1 MSEVVRLYQYK
12 SLLSGRRAVS
22 AEDLMARLE
31 ISRAT
36 LKRDIAK
43 LRDQL
48 HVPIEFDR
56 DAGGY
61 TLSQGHTDPFSAKG
75 MRQVYGRGD
84 HFGGGRTFQLY
95 IWKNKHGQL
104 FMRCWS
110 HYSDYLPRS
119 FPITGVNPQVNPK
132 VDGKPDL
139 REEWVP
145 QVVRD
150 AYDDWARE
158 EF

>member
-1 MSEVVRLYQYK
+1 MKNKVLATTVDSDEIPFEELMESAGTTAAIVVHSDPKKALAIQK
-12 SLLSGRRAVS
+12 PMF
-22 AEDLMARLE
+22 EWFTEPPE
-31 ISRAT
+31 I
-36 LKRDIAK
+36 
-43 LRDQL
+43 
-48 HVPIEFDR
+48 E
-56 DAGGY
+56 AGIVDVVEI
-61 TLSQGHTDPFSAKG
+61 DPFSAKG
-75 MRQVYGRGD
+75 MRRVYGRGD
-84 HFGGGRTFQLY
+84 HFGGGRTFQLD
-95 IWKNKHGQL
+95 IWKNKNDQL

-119 FPITGVNPQVNPK
+119 FSITGVNPQVNPK

-145 QVVRD
+145 QIVRD

>member
-1 MSEVVRLYQYK
+1 MKNKVLATTVDSDEIAFEELVE
-12 SLLSGRRAVS
+12 S
-22 AEDLMARLE
+22 AGTATAIGGHSDLKKVLAIRKPMFEWFTEPPE
-31 ISRAT
+31 IEPGIV
-36 LKRDIAK
+36 DVFEI
-43 LRDQL
+43 
-48 HVPIEFDR
+48 
-56 DAGGY
+56 
-61 TLSQGHTDPFSAKG
+61 DPFSAKG
-75 MRQVYGRGD
+75 MRRVYVRGD

-95 IWKNKHGQL
+95 IWKNKHDQL

-110 HYSDYLPRS
+110 HHSDYLPRS
-119 FPITGVNPQVNPK
+119 FSITGVNPQVKPK

-145 QVVRD
+145 QMVRD

>member
-1 MSEVVRLYQYK
+1 MNNKIREKTVDLDSIAFEKML
-12 SLLSGRRAVS
+12 VS
-22 AEDLMARLE
+22 AP
-31 ISRAT
+31 AT
-36 LKRDIAK
+36 
-43 LRDQL
+43 
-48 HVPIEFDR
+48 
-56 DAGGY
+56 AGGVDSIPIKALPAK
-61 TLSQGHTDPFSAKG
+61 TPMFEWSTEPPVAKPGIVNVVEIDSFSAKG
-75 MRQVYGRGD
+75 MRRVYGRGD
-84 HFGGGRTFQLY
+84 HFGGGQTFQLD
-95 IWKNKHGQL
+95 IWKNKHDEL

-119 FPITGVNPQVNPK
+119 FSIAGVNPQVNPK

-145 QVVRD
+145 QIARD